1 MKKAINN
8 TKHVWLLVLPL
19 CVCAMNTQA
28 ECRYRMNALGSTS
41 YNCDSGA
48 SGTLR
53 KDAFGTI
60 SDSGTGIRYRQDR
73 ISNIRS
79 SEGRSYRQDAFGAEH
94 QREVESRRPLT
105 RGSRPGRA
113 PVCRMTVFG
122 EMRCR

>member
-1 MKKAINN
+1 MKRLIEKTRHA
-8 TKHVWLLVLPL
+8 WLLALVLYL
-19 CVCAMNTQA
+19 GAAEIQA
-28 ECRYRMNALGSTS
+28 ECRYRMNALGGTS
-41 YNCDSGA
+41 YSCDSGA

-53 KDAFGTI
+53 KDAFGSI

-79 SEGRSYRQDAFGAEH
+79 SEGRSYRQDAFGAAH

-105 RGSRPGRA
+105 RGVRPGRA